1 MQAQLEKRPLKMG
14 AGVELEGVDKKRRR
28 ALRLRRVKKG
38 PQNGGRNE

>member
-1 MQAQLEKRPLKMG
+1 MQQGVELEGVELE
-14 AGVELEGVDKKRRR
+14 GVELEGVDKKRRR